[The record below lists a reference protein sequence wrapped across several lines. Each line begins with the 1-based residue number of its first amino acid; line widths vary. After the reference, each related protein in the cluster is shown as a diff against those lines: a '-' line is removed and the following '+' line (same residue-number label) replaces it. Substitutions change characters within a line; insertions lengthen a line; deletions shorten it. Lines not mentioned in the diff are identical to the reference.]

1 MGEAMIVAGI
11 GCRKGASQAEVEA
24 AVADALAQAK
34 QAPEA
39 LRLIATSDGKAGEPG
54 IVAAAAARGVP
65 LVRVSPADLEA
76 AGSRTQSSSPQVK
89 ALVGVP
95 SVAEAAALA
104 AGGPNARLIL
114 PRITVGPVTCAL
126 ADTG

>member
-1 MGEAMIVAGI
+1 MIVAGI

-24 AVADALAQAK
+24 AIDEAFAQAK
-34 QAPEA
+34 RGRET
-39 LRLIATSDGKAGEPG
+39 LRLIATSDGKASEPG
-54 IVAAAAARGVP
+54 IVAAAESRGVP
-65 LVRVSPADLEA
+65 LMRVAPADLES
-76 AGSRTQSSSPQVK
+76 AGNRTQSSSPRVK

-104 AGGPNARLIL
+104 AGGPKAKLVL

-126 ADTG
+126 ADTDAP